1 MIQVCAQCGTRWN
14 VRDRQRTWCPRCR
27 GTLMAPGSAPA
38 APVQPPRPSG
48 PGKLPSGY
56 RWIAVRPGAPPP
68 QRRRPRPL
76 GPTPRYS
83 AIPRWGLYD
92 RFDSDAGAD
101 ATEAG
106 RRGPTPS
113 AVRRVVVTTLILL
126 GVAAVLHMLRYAL
139 MLYNRSALLN
149 PFVAG
154 FATWVPVA
162 ASAFAFFGV
171 LASALILTNW
181 LIARRAAAFAHQG
194 AEDPRSPGRLW
205 VGCMVPPINLALAP
219 VYVVELARLERRR
232 GLRIVSW
239 WITWFVSYVVSIA
252 SIVTTILT
260 VFYTDTQ
267 RIADNTV
274 ITTIAY
280 LVALATL
287 LLVWQVYQGFE
298 RTPVDRPAHRWVM
311 VAAESPKPAE
321 ATESSAESVPAVEAE
336 DRNPAA

>member
-1 MIQVCAQCGTRWN
+1 
-14 VRDRQRTWCPRCR
+14 
-27 GTLMAPGSAPA
+27 MAPGSAPA
-38 APVQPPRPSG
+38 TPAPPPRPAG

-76 GPTPRYS
+76 GPTPRYNV
-83 AIPRWGLYD
+83 IPRWGLYD
-92 RFDSDAGAD
+92 RFDQEVGPQASD
-101 ATEAG
+101 TG
-106 RRGPTPS
+106 RRGPTPG
-113 AVRRVVVTTLILL
+113 AVRRVVVTTLVLL
-126 GVAAVLHMLRYAL
+126 GAAAVLHMLRYAL
-139 MLYNRSALLN
+139 MLYNRGALLN

-171 LASALILTNW
+171 LASGLILTNW

-194 AEDPRSPGRLW
+194 SEDPRTPGRLW
-205 VGCMVPPINLALAP
+205 VGCMVPPVNLVMAP
-219 VYVVELARLERRR
+219 VYVIELARLERKR

-252 SIVTTILT
+252 SIVTTFLT
-260 VFYTDTQ
+260 VFYTDAQ

-311 VAAESPKPAE
+311 VAAEPPRDGDHA
-321 ATESSAESVPAVEAE
+321 AQSAESVAAVEAE

>member
-1 MIQVCAQCGTRWN
+1 MR
-14 VRDRQRTWCPRCR
+14 
-27 GTLMAPGSAPA
+27 L
-38 APVQPPRPSG
+38 
-48 PGKLPSGY
+48 
-56 RWIAVRPGAPPP
+56 
-68 QRRRPRPL
+68 
-76 GPTPRYS
+76 
-83 AIPRWGLYD
+83 
-92 RFDSDAGAD
+92 
-101 ATEAG
+101 
-106 RRGPTPS
+106 
-113 AVRRVVVTTLILL
+113 VVVTTLILL
-126 GVAAVLHMLRYAL
+126 GAAAVLHMLRYAL
-139 MLYNRSALLN
+139 MLYNRGALLN

-171 LASALILTNW
+171 LASGLILTNW

-194 AEDPRSPGRLW
+194 AEDPRTPGRLW
-205 VGCMVPPINLALAP
+205 IGCMVPPINLVLAP

-260 VFYTDTQ
+260 VFYTDAQ

-280 LVALATL
+280 LVALAAL

-311 VAAESPKPAE
+311 VAAEPPKASHPAAE
-321 ATESSAESVPAVEAE
+321 PMESVAAVEAE